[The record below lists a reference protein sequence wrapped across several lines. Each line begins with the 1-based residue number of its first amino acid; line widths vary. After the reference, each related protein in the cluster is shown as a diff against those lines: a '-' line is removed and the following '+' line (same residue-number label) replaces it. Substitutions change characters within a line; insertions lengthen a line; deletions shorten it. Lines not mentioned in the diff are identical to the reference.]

1 MSKKAKTVE
10 SQNTA
15 QFENKPLIFLAEPSR
30 ILSKIIC
37 AELEKLNYEVRV
49 FTDGYSLLKE
59 TIVQSPNLIISDNSV
74 AEIDGIELCK
84 ILKNGSSKDSIPFI
98 LISTDDSIFDFWISS
113 MEANR
118 VVLINNDNIDFLI
131 QTVNEL
137 LDCRFI
143 DSNSFYA
150 DADKDKSE
158 ADEEKKSKEI
168 AKSDEQV
175 LTSWVVQAMT
185 KSNFFL
191 NMAKNIIQLYESVND
206 TDHLISQIFRLIYS
220 ACAYD
225 VAVMILD
232 NQPAKV
238 FVTGTEFF
246 EVSVIDEFWNICKI
260 EYEQQAKKNHTITYE
275 DKYFDNIVLA
285 KPTGERFESYIA
297 FTIKNKK
304 GFVGTIHLASCRKKI
319 FNYKVNSS
327 IEYILP
333 ALGNILDESLAH
345 AELALQET
353 RLRTAFSK
361 FVPEEVIN
369 DFLSSDE
376 KTELNNNNEKR
387 NVVILMCDIRSFTSI
402 SEINKAED
410 VVNFLNSYFTHMV
423 NIVKKYGGTVDKFIG
438 DAIMVLFGAPISY
451 NDNAQRAVQAAI
463 EMYAQLEEI
472 PCGNLKFPEGIKLD
486 IGIGIH
492 YGEVIVGQ
500 IGSADKTNYTV
511 IGDTVNLASRLEG
524 LTKLYGA
531 KVIISEAVRDELD
544 ETMNDLLL
552 DSVKVKG
559 KKEAVFIYRVDEKP
573 LPEEFT
579 EPYEKGFK
587 SYAEG
592 AFGLAM
598 PYFEAAL
605 KVLPHDKAAKL
616 MLQRCTEF
624 AETKPENWD
633 GAIALTSK

>member
-1 MSKKAKTVE
+1 MSKKAKTV
-10 SQNTA
+10 QNQNDA
-15 QFENKPLIFLAEPSR
+15 QTNEKPLIYLAEPSR

-37 AELEKLNYEVRV
+37 TELEKLDYEVRL

-59 TIVQSPNLIISDNSV
+59 IIVQSPNLIISDNSI
-74 AEIDGIELCK
+74 AEINGIELCK
-84 ILKNGSSKDSIPFI
+84 ILKNGSTKDSIPFI

-118 VVLINNDNIDFLI
+118 VVLINNENIDYLI

-137 LDCRFI
+137 LDYKFI
-143 DSNSFYA
+143 ESNSFY
-150 DADKDKSE
+150 
-158 ADEEKKSKEI
+158 DEKEDSKLTKTDDQI
-168 AKSDEQV
+168 

-185 KSNFFL
+185 RSNFFL
-191 NMAKNIIQLYESVND
+191 NMNKNIIQLYESVND
-206 TDHLISQIFRLIYS
+206 TDQLIFQIFRLIYS
-220 ACAYD
+220 ACDFD
-225 VAVMILD
+225 VAVMVLD

-238 FVTGTEFF
+238 FMTGTEFF
-246 EVSVIDEFWNICKI
+246 DVSVVDEFWNICKI
-260 EYEQQAKKNHTITYE
+260 EYEQQAKKNHSITYE
-275 DKYFDNIVLA
+275 EKYFENIVLKRPSA
-285 KPTGERFESYIA
+285 ERFDSYMA
-297 FTIKNKK
+297 FTIKNKN
-304 GFVGTIHLASCRKKI
+304 GFAGTLHLASCRKKI
-319 FNYKVNSS
+319 FNYKVISS
-327 IEYILP
+327 IEYIIP
-333 ALGNILDESLAH
+333 ALATIVKESLAH
-345 AELALQET
+345 GELALQET
-353 RLRTAFSK
+353 RLRNAFSK

-369 DFLSSDE
+369 DFLHSDE

-410 VVNFLNSYFTHMV
+410 VVNFLNSYFTNMV

-500 IGSADKTNYTV
+500 IGSADKTSYTV

-531 KVIISEAVRDELD
+531 KLIISQAVRDELD
-544 ETMNDLLL
+544 ESLNVLLL

-559 KKEAVFIYRVDEKP
+559 KKEAVFIYRVDEKA

-592 AFGLAM
+592 AFGLAI

-605 KVLPHDKAAKL
+605 KILPQDKSAKL
-616 MLQRCTEF
+616 MLERCNEF
-624 AETKPENWD
+624 AESKPENWD

>member
-260 EYEQQAKKNHTITYE
+260 EYEQQARKIIQLLMKISTLRILFLQNQPV
-275 DKYFDNIVLA
+275 KY
-285 KPTGERFESYIA
+285 
-297 FTIKNKK
+297 
-304 GFVGTIHLASCRKKI
+304 
-319 FNYKVNSS
+319 
-327 IEYILP
+327 
-333 ALGNILDESLAH
+333 
-345 AELALQET
+345 
-353 RLRTAFSK
+353 
-361 FVPEEVIN
+361 
-369 DFLSSDE
+369 
-376 KTELNNNNEKR
+376 LN
-387 NVVILMCDIRSFTSI
+387 
-402 SEINKAED
+402 
-410 VVNFLNSYFTHMV
+410 
-423 NIVKKYGGTVDKFIG
+423 
-438 DAIMVLFGAPISY
+438 
-451 NDNAQRAVQAAI
+451 
-463 EMYAQLEEI
+463 
-472 PCGNLKFPEGIKLD
+472 
-486 IGIGIH
+486 
-492 YGEVIVGQ
+492 
-500 IGSADKTNYTV
+500 
-511 IGDTVNLASRLEG
+511 
-524 LTKLYGA
+524 LT
-531 KVIISEAVRDELD
+531 
-544 ETMNDLLL
+544 
-552 DSVKVKG
+552 
-559 KKEAVFIYRVDEKP
+559 
-573 LPEEFT
+573 
-579 EPYEKGFK
+579 
-587 SYAEG
+587 
-592 AFGLAM
+592 
-598 PYFEAAL
+598 
-605 KVLPHDKAAKL
+605 
-616 MLQRCTEF
+616 
-624 AETKPENWD
+624 
-633 GAIALTSK
+633 

>member
-1 MSKKAKTVE
+1 MSKKAKTV
-10 SQNTA
+10 QNQNDA
-15 QFENKPLIFLAEPSR
+15 QTNEKPLIYLAEPSR
-30 ILSKIIC
+30 ILSKIIST
-37 AELEKLNYEVRV
+37 ELEKLNYEVRV

-59 TIVQSPNLIISDNSV
+59 TIVHSPKLIISDNSI
-74 AEIDGIELCK
+74 AEINGIELCK
-84 ILKNGSSKDSIPFI
+84 ILKNGSTKDSIPFI

-118 VVLINNDNIDFLI
+118 VVLINNENIDYLI

-137 LDCRFI
+137 LAFEFI
-143 DSNSFYA
+143 EANSFFDE
-150 DADKDKSE
+150 DA
-158 ADEEKKSKEI
+158 KKLTKT
-168 AKSDEQV
+168 DDQV

-185 KSNFFL
+185 KSNLFL
-191 NMAKNIIQLYESVND
+191 NMTKNIIQLYECVND
-206 TDHLISQIFRLIYS
+206 MEQLISQIFGLVYN

-225 VAVMILD
+225 IAVMVLD

-238 FVTGTEFF
+238 FMTGTEFF
-246 EVSVIDEFWNICKI
+246 EVSVVDEFWNICKI

-275 DKYFDNIVLA
+275 DKYFENIVL
-285 KPTGERFESYIA
+285 KRPVGERFESYIS

-304 GFVGTIHLASCRKKI
+304 GFVGTLHLASCHKKI
-319 FNYKVNSS
+319 FNYKAISS
-327 IEYILP
+327 IEYIIP
-333 ALGNILDESLAH
+333 ALANILSESIAH
-345 AELALQET
+345 SVLALQET

-369 DFLSSDE
+369 DFLHSDE

-500 IGSADKTNYTV
+500 IGSADKTSYTV

-531 KVIISEAVRDELD
+531 KLIISEAVRDELD
-544 ETMNDLLL
+544 ETLNVLLL

-559 KKEAVFIYRVDEKP
+559 KKEAVFIYRVDEKA
-573 LPEEFT
+573 LPAEFT

-592 AFGLAM
+592 AFGLAI

-605 KVLPHDKAAKL
+605 EVLPHDKSAKL
-616 MLQRCTEF
+616 MLQRCNEF
-624 AETKPENWD
+624 AESKPENWD